1 MELKESDLNLTQ
13 DLLEHLD
20 QTWCSGPEAWRCQIK
35 GKTRTVFSSDWMLRT
50 SLLEED
56 IVALIVSFSLI
67 LKENKHSVVFPDA
80 NSKSTSISDLSGR
93 IVNS

>member
-56 IVALIVSFSLI
+56 SVALIVSFSLI

-80 NSKSTSISDLSGR
+80 NSQSTSISDLSGR